1 MNETS
6 IIDMI
11 KELKNYHRNNKD
23 LLPYYVQKRLD
34 DSVKAYYAEIRR
46 ALSELTSK
54 ESLYSIKTTL
64 RNL

>member
-6 IIDMI
+6 IIAMI
-11 KELKNYHRNNKD
+11 KELENYHRNNKD

-46 ALSELTSK
+46 ALSELT
-54 ESLYSIKTTL
+54 
-64 RNL
+64 